1 MGTGGYFMNTNQLL
15 RTTVLL
21 VLGTTFGAS
30 QAETLVVLGDHAY
43 APVIYSQNG
52 KPAGLLSA
60 ILERAASLTG
70 DRYELRLFPWKRAYE
85 LAARGDGGVVGVSFN
100 QERAKSFDFSRPIY
114 DDDIHIVTLKT
125 KTFPYAKLEDLKGKT
140 IGGING
146 ASYGDGVDKAIASG
160 LFEVDRDVGQ
170 AGRLRKLLAGRLAAA
185 FIGNGLAGFNS
196 VIASDEELRNNRSQF
211 VVLPTPLTRDPLHL
225 AFPKSM
231 NKREALNRFDAA
243 LEKLKQSGELQR
255 LATIRTTAR

>member
-1 MGTGGYFMNTNQLL
+1 MDTGGCFMNTNQLL

-60 ILERAASLTG
+60 ILGRAASLTG
-70 DRYELRLFPWKRAYE
+70 DRYELRLFPWK
-85 LAARGDGGVVGVSFN
+85 
-100 QERAKSFDFSRPIY
+100 RAKSFDFSRPIY

-140 IGGING
+140 IGGISG

-160 LFEVDRDVGQ
+160 LFVVDRDVGQ

-255 LATIRTTAR
+255 LATTSTTAR